1 MTLVTLSRTW
11 WNVNCNRP
19 QGELM
24 GEGWSQQEDDLG
36 LGV

>member
-1 MTLVTLSRTW
+1 MTLVTLSRDQEW
-11 WNVNCNRP
+11 SVMGP